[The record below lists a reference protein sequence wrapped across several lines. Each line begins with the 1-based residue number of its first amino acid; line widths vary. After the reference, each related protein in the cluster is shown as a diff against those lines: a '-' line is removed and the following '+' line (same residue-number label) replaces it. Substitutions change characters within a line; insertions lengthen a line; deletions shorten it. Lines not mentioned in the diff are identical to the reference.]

1 VAVHAVRLL
10 RGALPRPGT
19 GQGHSHPGRVV
30 PRRHPH
36 VRRRSEPVRQRL
48 PPDAAGSDLPLW
60 CSLAVYG
67 LDVAAS
73 LATQTAG
80 LIKAAPQLELIRE
93 PDLDVVL
100 FRRLGNK
107 PQDYDPWA
115 KRLHPA
121 TTMELVREVLART
134 K

>member
-1 VAVHAVRLL
+1 L
-10 RGALPRPGT
+10 
-19 GQGHSHPGRVV
+19 
-30 PRRHPH
+30 
-36 VRRRSEPVRQRL
+36 
-48 PPDAAGSDLPLW
+48 
-60 CSLAVYG
+60 
-67 LDVAAS
+67 
-73 LATQTAG
+73 
-80 LIKAAPQLELIRE
+80 
-93 PDLDVVL
+93 L